1 MKYLKFE
8 VPEQQQEAYIERVR
22 LFEDV
27 FEGYLYELN
36 GQKAIDFYA
45 PKFVYERVIA
55 QLDEFLNFS
64 FEEHPIYTE
73 FIRKIK
79 DLGAI
84 AFSLNKNRF
93 IF

>member
-1 MKYLKFE
+1 MVEFMTDTHPIRNL
-8 VPEQQQEAYIERVR
+8 PEAEAYIDRAR

-55 QLDEFLNFS
+55 
-64 FEEHPIYTE
+64 
-73 FIRKIK
+73 
-79 DLGAI
+79 
-84 AFSLNKNRF
+84 SLMNS
-93 IF
+93 